1 MLFKYILMTGKYN
14 EDEERSFVRDVTN
27 IGISDI

>member
-14 EDEERSFVRDVTN
+14 EDEVVSFERDVTN

>member
-14 EDEERSFVRDVTN
+14 EDEESFVRDVTN

>member
-14 EDEERSFVRDVTN
+14 EYEVVSFVRDVTN